1 MSINVC
7 TSQLLQYGA
16 GSNSDHP
23 CQRIVCRRVDS
34 TRSWRRAVCRSVR
47 SSVLLISS
55 NSLGSVALMLRARFH
70 ERCVI
75 GTMDFIPS
83 TLLYSYRSSA
93 SWYWRHVN
101 GPTFHAMLLHQ
112 PSTPQQ
118 SSLYSQYGTCWWQF
132 YTTYSSLCSTNVS
145 RSVFFLD
152 MFDMFVVKGT
162 TFNTSLISFRWPNS
176 VKATKI
182 AQRNKPNQWSG
193 YTVSS
198 SNHQIPNGKD
208 AVPLTSA
215 PLMPVPYSSILPCN
229 NMICTVPGRK

>member
-118 SSLYSQYGTCWWQF
+118 SSLYSQLGICWWQF
-132 YTTYSSLCSTNVS
+132 YTTYSSLCSTTVS

-152 MFDMFVVKGT
+152 MFQKRTFVVKGT
-162 TFNTSLISFRWPNS
+162 TFNTTLMSFRWPNS

-182 AQRNKPNQWSG
+182 AH
-193 YTVSS
+193 T
-198 SNHQIPNGKD
+198 H
-208 AVPLTSA
+208 T
-215 PLMPVPYSSILPCN
+215 PV
-229 NMICTVPGRK
+229 